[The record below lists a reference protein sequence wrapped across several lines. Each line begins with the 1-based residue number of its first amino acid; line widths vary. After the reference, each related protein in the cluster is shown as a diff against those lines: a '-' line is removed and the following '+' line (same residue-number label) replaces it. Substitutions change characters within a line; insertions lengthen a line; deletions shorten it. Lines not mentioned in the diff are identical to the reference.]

1 MCTKRACHNIKY
13 TNEISQTQRD
23 ISEGELTGEAQEF
36 TMESGGGLAL
46 QEEMMQVC
54 ASVRNLCI

>member
-1 MCTKRACHNIKY
+1 MCPKRACHSIKY
-13 TNEISQTQRD
+13 TNEISQRQRD
-23 ISEGELTGEAQEF
+23 ISAGELTGEAQEF
-36 TMESGGGLAL
+36 TVESGGDLAL